1 VTILVAGLVNIE
13 TSLPVE
19 GFPIPYQPARYP
31 FFGIESRVSGVG
43 YNLARALTTLGH
55 PVRLVSLIGQDLA
68 GGLVAATLDEGC
80 IGREWVLPRL
90 ARTPQSVVLVA
101 PDGQRQVNTD
111 LKDIQE
117 QTYPPADWA
126 AGQADCLL
134 LVLTIINVTRPGVA
148 ADRASGRPVATDV
161 HVIGDLD
168 DPYNRD
174 YMAAAT
180 ILFQSHE
187 RLPLPPE
194 DWARAVLDRYPV
206 EILVIGLGAE
216 GALLAVRRDGWMGRL
231 PAAVTRPVVSTVGAG
246 DALFA
251 SFLHGYHATGDPY
264 EALRKAI
271 VFASYKIGEAG
282 GARGFLTAPALDALA
297 AQRG

>member
-1 VTILVAGLVNIE
+1 MTILVTGLVNLE

-19 GFPIPYQPARYP
+19 GFPIAYSPARYS
-31 FFGIESRVSGVG
+31 FFGIESHVSGVG
-43 YNLARALTTLGH
+43 YNLAHALTTLGDS
-55 PVRLVSLIGQDLA
+55 VRLVSLIGQDLA
-68 GGLVAATLDEGC
+68 GTIVAATLDEAG
-80 IGREWVLPRL
+80 IGREWVLPQL
-90 ARTPQSVVLVA
+90 TRTPQSVVLVA

-111 LKDIQE
+111 PKDVQE
-117 QTYPPADWA
+117 QTYPPDSFQA
-126 AGQADCLL
+126 AEADCDL
-134 LVLTIINVTRPGVA
+134 LVLTNINFTRPWLA
-148 ADRASGRPVATDV
+148 AARASGRPVATDV
-161 HVIGDLD
+161 HLIGDLD
-168 DPYNRD
+168 DAYNRD

-231 PAAVTRPVVSTVGAG
+231 PAVVTRPVVSTVGAG

-251 SFLHGYHATGDPY
+251 GFLHGYHATGDPY
-264 EALRKAI
+264 ESLRKAI

-297 AQRG
+297 ATRG